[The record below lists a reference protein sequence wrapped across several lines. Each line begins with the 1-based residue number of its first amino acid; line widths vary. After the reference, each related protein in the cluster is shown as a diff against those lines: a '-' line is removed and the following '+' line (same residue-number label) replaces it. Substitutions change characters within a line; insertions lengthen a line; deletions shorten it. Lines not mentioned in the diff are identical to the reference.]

1 MIYYGKE
8 LSQSEAQPM
17 WLFNRKNKQKDDFE
31 MEETFYSESVEVDS
45 DSDEEAY
52 HQIADIITGHSE
64 RIRELL
70 ENYFDNPDLLIEEL
84 REDDQSWN
92 EEYAELLEQAQ
103 DDYWLLMLLTL
114 EKEAYATQ
122 IYWRDNASTLASKL
136 PRLKLLKGI
145 ALQEL
150 QTCSVD
156 CLVSEYLECAASK
169 LQQAGIVLGTIE
181 LDDEHVLIFSIL
193 ERRVERLNNLMNNV
207 EKSWKQIS

>member
-17 WLFNRKNKQKDDFE
+17 WLFNRKNRHKDEFE
-31 MEETFYSESVEVDS
+31 MEETYFNESVEVDS
-45 DSDEEAY
+45 DSDEEDY

-70 ENYFDNPDLLIEEL
+70 ESYFDNPDLLIEEL
-84 REDDQSWN
+84 REDDEDWN
-92 EEYAELLEQAQ
+92 DEFADLLEQAQ
-103 DDYWLLMLLTL
+103 DDYWLLTLLTL

-136 PRLKLLKGI
+136 PKLKLLKGI
-145 ALQEL
+145 VQQGLQA
-150 QTCSVD
+150 CSVE
-156 CLVSEYLECAASK
+156 CSVSEYLECVSAK
-169 LQQAGIVLGTIE
+169 LQQVGIALGTIE
-181 LDDEHVLIFSIL
+181 LDDENVLIFSIL

>member
-1 MIYYGKE
+1 
-8 LSQSEAQPM
+8 M
-17 WLFNRKNKQKDDFE
+17 WLFNRKNERKDDFE

-64 RIRELL
+64 RIRQLL
-70 ENYFDNPDLLIEEL
+70 ESYFDNPDLLIEEL
-84 REDDQSWN
+84 REDDVDWN
-92 EEYAELLEQAQ
+92 DEFADLLEQAQ

-136 PRLKLLKGI
+136 PKLKLLKGI
-145 ALQEL
+145 VQQEF
-150 QTCSVD
+150 QTCSVE
-156 CLVSEYLECAASK
+156 CSVSEYLECVSAK
-169 LQQAGIVLGTIE
+169 LQEAGIALGTIE
-181 LDDEHVLIFSIL
+181 LDDENVLIFSIL

>member
-1 MIYYGKE
+1 
-8 LSQSEAQPM
+8 M

-92 EEYAELLEQAQ
+92 DEYAELLEQAQ

-114 EKEAYATQ
+114 EKEAYVTQ

-169 LQQAGIVLGTIE
+169 LQQGGIVLGTIE

-193 ERRVERLNNLMNNV
+193 ERRVERLNKLMNNI

>member
-1 MIYYGKE
+1 MEKNSVKVRN
-8 LSQSEAQPM
+8 LSM
-17 WLFNRKNKQKDDFE
+17 WLFNRKNRHKDEFE

-64 RIRELL
+64 RIRDLL

>member
-17 WLFNRKNKQKDDFE
+17 WLFNRKNKRKDEFE
-31 MEETFYSESVEVDS
+31 MEEPFYNESVEVDS

-52 HQIADIITGHSE
+52 RQIADIITGHSE

-70 ENYFDNPDLLIEEL
+70 ESYFDNPDLLIEEL
-84 REDDQSWN
+84 REDDEDWN
-92 EEYAELLEQAQ
+92 DEFANLLEQAQ

-122 IYWRDNASTLASKL
+122 IYWRDSASTLASKL

-150 QTCSVD
+150 QTCSFD
-156 CLVSEYLECAASK
+156 CLVSEYLECAAAK
-169 LQQAGIVLGTIE
+169 LQKAGIVLGTIE
-181 LDDEHVLIFSIL
+181 LDDENFLIFSVL
-193 ERRVERLNNLMNNV
+193 ERRVERLNKLMNNV
-207 EKSWKQIS
+207 EKKWKQI

>member
-1 MIYYGKE
+1 
-8 LSQSEAQPM
+8 M

-64 RIRELL
+64 RIRDLL

-92 EEYAELLEQAQ
+92 DEYAELLEQAQ

-136 PRLKLLKGI
+136 LRLKLLKGI

>member
-1 MIYYGKE
+1 
-8 LSQSEAQPM
+8 M

-52 HQIADIITGHSE
+52 HQIADIITDHSE

-92 EEYAELLEQAQ
+92 DEYAELLEQAQ

>member
-17 WLFNRKNKQKDDFE
+17 WLFNRKNKRKDEFE
-31 MEETFYSESVEVDS
+31 MEEPFYNESVEVDS

-52 HQIADIITGHSE
+52 RQIADIITGHSE

-70 ENYFDNPDLLIEEL
+70 ESYFDNPDLLIEEL
-84 REDDQSWN
+84 REDDEDWN
-92 EEYAELLEQAQ
+92 DEFANLLEQAQ

-122 IYWRDNASTLASKL
+122 IYWRDSASTLASKL

-150 QTCSVD
+150 QTCSFD
-156 CLVSEYLECAASK
+156 CLVSEYLECAAAK
-169 LQQAGIVLGTIE
+169 LQKAGIVLGTIE
-181 LDDEHVLIFSIL
+181 LDDENFLIFSVL
-193 ERRVERLNNLMNNV
+193 ERRVERLNKLMNNV
-207 EKSWKQIS
+207 EKTWKQIS

>member
-1 MIYYGKE
+1 
-8 LSQSEAQPM
+8 M

-92 EEYAELLEQAQ
+92 DEYAELLEQAQ

>member
-17 WLFNRKNKQKDDFE
+17 WLFNRKNKRKDEFE
-31 MEETFYSESVEVDS
+31 MEEPFYNESVEVDS

-52 HQIADIITGHSE
+52 RQIADIITGHSE

-70 ENYFDNPDLLIEEL
+70 ESYFDNPDLLIEEL
-84 REDDQSWN
+84 REDDEDWN
-92 EEYAELLEQAQ
+92 DEFANLLEQAQ

-122 IYWRDNASTLASKL
+122 IYWRDSASTLASKL

-150 QTCSVD
+150 QTCSFD
-156 CLVSEYLECAASK
+156 CLVSEYLECAAAK
-169 LQQAGIVLGTIE
+169 LQKAGIVLGTIE
-181 LDDEHVLIFSIL
+181 LDDENVLIFSVL
-193 ERRVERLNNLMNNV
+193 ERRVERLNKLMNNV
-207 EKSWKQIS
+207 EKTWKQIS

>member
-1 MIYYGKE
+1 
-8 LSQSEAQPM
+8 M

-92 EEYAELLEQAQ
+92 DEYAELLEQAQ

-122 IYWRDNASTLASKL
+122 IYWRDNASILASKL

-193 ERRVERLNNLMNNV
+193 ERRGERLNNLMNNV

>member
-1 MIYYGKE
+1 
-8 LSQSEAQPM
+8 M

-64 RIRELL
+64 RIRQLL

-92 EEYAELLEQAQ
+92 DEYAELLEQAQ

>member
-17 WLFNRKNKQKDDFE
+17 WLFNRRNKRKDEFE
-31 MEETFYSESVEVDS
+31 MEEPFYNESVEVDS

-52 HQIADIITGHSE
+52 RQIADIITGYSE

-70 ENYFDNPDLLIEEL
+70 ESYFDNPDLLIEEL
-84 REDDQSWN
+84 REDDEDWN
-92 EEYAELLEQAQ
+92 DEFANLLEQAQ

-122 IYWRDNASTLASKL
+122 IYWRDSASTLASKL

-150 QTCSVD
+150 QTCSFD
-156 CLVSEYLECAASK
+156 CLVSEYLECAAAK
-169 LQQAGIVLGTIE
+169 LQKAGIVLGTIE
-181 LDDEHVLIFSIL
+181 LDDENVLIFSVL
-193 ERRVERLNNLMNNV
+193 ERRVERLNKLMNNV
-207 EKSWKQIS
+207 EKTWKQIS

>member
-1 MIYYGKE
+1 
-8 LSQSEAQPM
+8 M

-64 RIRELL
+64 RIRDLL

-92 EEYAELLEQAQ
+92 DEYAELLEQAQ

-156 CLVSEYLECAASK
+156 CLVSEYLECAASR

-193 ERRVERLNNLMNNV
+193 ERRVERLNKLMNNI

>member
-92 EEYAELLEQAQ
+92 DEYAELLEQAQ

-181 LDDEHVLIFSIL
+181 LDDEHVLIISIL

>member
-1 MIYYGKE
+1 
-8 LSQSEAQPM
+8 M

-92 EEYAELLEQAQ
+92 DEYAELLEQAQ

-169 LQQAGIVLGTIE
+169 LQQGGIVLGTIE

-193 ERRVERLNNLMNNV
+193 ERRVERLNKLMNNI

>member
-64 RIRELL
+64 RIRDLL

-92 EEYAELLEQAQ
+92 DEYAELLEQAQ

>member
-1 MIYYGKE
+1 
-8 LSQSEAQPM
+8 
-17 WLFNRKNKQKDDFE
+17 
-31 MEETFYSESVEVDS
+31 
-45 DSDEEAY
+45 
-52 HQIADIITGHSE
+52 
-64 RIRELL
+64 
-70 ENYFDNPDLLIEEL
+70 
-84 REDDQSWN
+84 
-92 EEYAELLEQAQ
+92 
-103 DDYWLLMLLTL
+103 MLLTL

>member
-1 MIYYGKE
+1 
-8 LSQSEAQPM
+8 M

-92 EEYAELLEQAQ
+92 DEYAELLEQAQ

-114 EKEAYATQ
+114 EKEAYVTQ

-145 ALQEL
+145 AQQEL
-150 QTCSVD
+150 QTCSVE
-156 CLVSEYLECAASK
+156 CSVSEYLECVSAK
-169 LQQAGIVLGTIE
+169 LQQAGIALGTIE

>member
-17 WLFNRKNKQKDDFE
+17 WLFNRKNKRKDEFE
-31 MEETFYSESVEVDS
+31 MDEPFYNESVEVDS

-70 ENYFDNPDLLIEEL
+70 ESYFDNPDLLIEEL
-84 REDDQSWN
+84 REDDEDWN
-92 EEYAELLEQAQ
+92 DEFANLLEQAQ

-122 IYWRDNASTLASKL
+122 IYWRDSASTLASKL

-150 QTCSVD
+150 QTCSFD
-156 CLVSEYLECAASK
+156 CLISEYLECAAAK
-169 LQQAGIVLGTIE
+169 LQKAGIVLGTIE
-181 LDDEHVLIFSIL
+181 LDDENVLIFSVL
-193 ERRVERLNNLMNNV
+193 ERRVERLNKLMNNV
-207 EKSWKQIS
+207 EKTWKQIS

>member
-17 WLFNRKNKQKDDFE
+17 WLFNRKNKRKDEFE
-31 MEETFYSESVEVDS
+31 MEEPFYSESVEVDS

-84 REDDQSWN
+84 REDDEDWN
-92 EEYAELLEQAQ
+92 DEFADLLEQAQ
-103 DDYWLLMLLTL
+103 DDYWLLLLLTL
-114 EKEAYATQ
+114 EKEAYAIQ
-122 IYWRDNASTLASKL
+122 IYWRDTSKTLANKL
-136 PRLKLLKGI
+136 PRLQLLKGI
-145 ALQEL
+145 QLQEL
-150 QTCSVD
+150 LACASKESVT
-156 CLVSEYLECAASK
+156 EYLECVSGK
-169 LQQAGIVLGTIE
+169 LHNDGIVLGTIE
-181 LDDEHVLIFSIL
+181 LNDENVLVFSIL
-193 ERRVERLNNLMNNV
+193 ERRVERLNRLMMNI

>member
-17 WLFNRKNKQKDDFE
+17 WLFNRKNKCKDEFE
-31 MEETFYSESVEVDS
+31 MEEPFYNESVEVDS

-52 HQIADIITGHSE
+52 RQIADIITGHSE

-70 ENYFDNPDLLIEEL
+70 ESYFDNPDLLIEEL
-84 REDDQSWN
+84 REDDEDWN
-92 EEYAELLEQAQ
+92 DEFANLLEQAQ

-122 IYWRDNASTLASKL
+122 IYWRDSASTLASKL

-150 QTCSVD
+150 QTCSFD
-156 CLVSEYLECAASK
+156 CLVSEYLECAAAK
-169 LQQAGIVLGTIE
+169 LQKAGIVLGTIE
-181 LDDEHVLIFSIL
+181 LDDENVLIFSVL
-193 ERRVERLNNLMNNV
+193 ERRVERLNKLMNNV
-207 EKSWKQIS
+207 EKTWKQIS

>member
-1 MIYYGKE
+1 
-8 LSQSEAQPM
+8 M

-84 REDDQSWN
+84 RDDDQSWN
-92 EEYAELLEQAQ
+92 DEYAELLEQAQ

>member
-17 WLFNRKNKQKDDFE
+17 WLFNRKNKRKDEFE
-31 MEETFYSESVEVDS
+31 MEEPFYSESVEVDS

-84 REDDQSWN
+84 REDDEDWN
-92 EEYAELLEQAQ
+92 DEFADLLEQAQ
-103 DDYWLLMLLTL
+103 DDYWLLLLLTL

-122 IYWRDNASTLASKL
+122 IYWRDSASTLASKL

-150 QTCSVD
+150 QRCSVD
-156 CLVSEYLECAASK
+156 CLVSEYLECAAAK
-169 LQQAGIVLGTIE
+169 LQKAGIVLGTIE
-181 LDDEHVLIFSIL
+181 LDDENVLIFSIL
-193 ERRVERLNNLMNNV
+193 ERRVERLNKLMNNV
-207 EKSWKQIS
+207 EKTWKQIS

>member
-1 MIYYGKE
+1 
-8 LSQSEAQPM
+8 M
-17 WLFNRKNKQKDDFE
+17 WLFNRKNKRKDDFE

-64 RIRELL
+64 RIRQLL

-92 EEYAELLEQAQ
+92 DEYAELLEQAQ

-181 LDDEHVLIFSIL
+181 LDDEHVLFFSIL

-207 EKSWKQIS
+207 EKGWKQIS